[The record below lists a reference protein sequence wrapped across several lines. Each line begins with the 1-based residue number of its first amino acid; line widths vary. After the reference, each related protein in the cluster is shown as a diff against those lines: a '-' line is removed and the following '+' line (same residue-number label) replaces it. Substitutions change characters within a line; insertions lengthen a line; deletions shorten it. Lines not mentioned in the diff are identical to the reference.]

1 MQKHFTKTSFYRWI
15 PTLTMAGII
24 ALPLA
29 GGGGPNEWNTS
40 LAAVE
45 GEIDWILAN
54 EREIGEP
61 DVDWTLARNE
71 RVHEE
76 EVDWTLA

>member
-1 MQKHFTKTSFYRWI
+1 
-15 PTLTMAGII
+15 MAGII

-29 GGGGPNEWNTS
+29 GGSGPNEWNTS

-45 GEIDWILAN
+45 DEIDWTLAN

-61 DVDWTLARNE
+61 DVDWTLAQKKDKEDETDWTLARND